1 MTQFWYKW
9 RTCKCCLLR
18 FYFSI
23 TKINIYIYLHYH
35 VTTLTSSCIYSTEE
49 NATLQWMYNQCYNQF
64 FSTGH
69 VFWSFVLQRAN
80 ISGKFTSTFFLNIGS
95 KDRHFNKFRK
105 FVRSACLHV
114 HFYSLSQTFHRT
126 DIQLSK
132 SQLQMCNKCLK
143 GLLSSFDFAC
153 LQYTLR
159 LFLMHWQVGVWK
171 GWGRILRDDIPGG
184 RIC

>member
-1 MTQFWYKW
+1 
-9 RTCKCCLLR
+9 
-18 FYFSI
+18 
-23 TKINIYIYLHYH
+23 
-35 VTTLTSSCIYSTEE
+35 
-49 NATLQWMYNQCYNQF
+49 MYNQCYNQF

-80 ISGKFTSTFFLNIGS
+80 ISGKFTFTFFLNIGS
-95 KDRHFNKFRK
+95 KGRHFNKFRK

-159 LFLMHWQVGVWK
+159 LFLWK
-171 GWGRILRDDIPGG
+171 GWGRILRDGIPGG